1 MAEVNANDSQLELAH
16 VLFVDIVDY
25 SKRLINE
32 QTALVK
38 RLNELVL
45 QTEQCRTAD
54 AAGKLI
60 RIPTGDGMALAFFT
74 SPDAPVRCAM
84 ELSKLDQA
92 DPRLELRMGIHTGP
106 VDQVSDVNQRS
117 NVAGAGINMARRV
130 MDCGDAGHILLSK
143 HLAEDLEQYPRWQPL
158 LHDLGECEVKHGLRV
173 SVVNL
178 YTLELGNPAAPDK
191 LKAARLAALRKK
203 RANARR

>member
-1 MAEVNANDSQLELAH
+1 MTEGNANDSQLELAH
-16 VLFVDIVDY
+16 VLFIDIVGY

-84 ELSKLDQA
+84 QLSKADQA
-92 DPRLELRMGIHTGP
+92 DPKLELRMGIHTGP

-117 NVAGAGINMARRV
+117 NVTGAGINMAQRV
-130 MDCGDAGHILLSK
+130 MECGDAGHILLSK
-143 HLAEDLEQYPRWQPL
+143 RVADDLAPFGQWRSQ
-158 LHDLGECEVKHGLRV
+158 LHELGECEVKHGE
-173 SVVNL
+173 SVFLVNF
-178 YTLELGNPAAPDK
+178 YND
-191 LKAARLAALRKK
+191 
-203 RANARR
+203 

>member
-1 MAEVNANDSQLELAH
+1 MAAANANDSQLELAH
-16 VLFVDIVDY
+16 VLFIDIVGY

-84 ELSKLDQA
+84 ELSKADQA
-92 DPRLELRMGIHTGP
+92 DPKLELRMGIHTGP
-106 VDQVSDVNQRS
+106 SIRSPTLISDP
-117 NVAGAGINMARRV
+117 M
-130 MDCGDAGHILLSK
+130 L
-143 HLAEDLEQYPRWQPL
+143 
-158 LHDLGECEVKHGLRV
+158 
-173 SVVNL
+173 
-178 YTLELGNPAAPDK
+178 PAPESIW
-191 LKAARLAALRKK
+191 R
-203 RANARR
+203 NG